1 MAKCKTCG
9 DTNWLLEKQEQRF
22 YYALIKGDDELRW
35 IEETKR
41 RKTTSDKDISVV
53 CSKCGGHA
61 KDIADMDY
69 VVKSKPL
76 KVVWQSRFWENLGK
90 N

>member
-9 DTNWLLEKQEQRF
+9 ETNWLLEKQEIRF
-22 YYALIKGDDELRW
+22 FYALVKEDADELRW

-41 RKTTSDKDISVV
+41 RKITSIRDVSIV

-69 VVKSKPL
+69 VIKFKPL
-76 KVVWQSRFWENLGK
+76 KVIWQTRFWDNLV
-90 N
+90 